1 MENQA
6 STARK
11 VDRGFGCAGGAKR
24 VRFSTPP
31 PDFKFSI
38 EFHEILRF
46 LYHSVAK
53 TLKINPND
61 RKNNPN
67 HRINLGISTSQAVFP
82 NFLEKTLK
90 NLPKRLDTF
99 GTHSG
104 HVRDTFGTRSG
115 HVRDTF
121 GTCSGQILAPQP
133 PFCL

>member
-6 STARK
+6 LSTPRK

-46 LYHSVAK
+46 FYHSVAK

-82 NFLEKTLK
+82 NFLEKK
-90 NLPKRLDTF
+90 AKKSSENVR
-99 GTHSG
+99 
-104 HVRDTFGTRSG
+104 HVRDMFGTDSG
-115 HVRDTF
+115 T
-121 GTCSGQILAPQP
+121 